1 MVTIDDKLELFR
13 DVVIDRVQ
21 KEIDKKASI
30 IDKENKK
37 IVENYQSTI
46 DEKTEEFTKNFLEEA
61 YLEKKNTISN
71 AKRKVKS
78 NVLKVKKNMID
89 KVFSDV
95 VDLVKQFVFS
105 DDYKKYLRKI
115 IDEAIVEL
123 NNENIILVEIGKNF
137 TIEKDVILECLI
149 EKGYLEENVK
159 FKILDNNLIGGAIFL
174 NDSMMYRI
182 DYCLDSLIEHNRVYI
197 GQLVFEML
205 NEAGEEN
212 E

>member
-1 MVTIDDKLELFR
+1 M
-13 DVVIDRVQ
+13 
-21 KEIDKKASI
+21 
-30 IDKENKK
+30 
-37 IVENYQSTI
+37 
-46 DEKTEEFTKNFLEEA
+46 EEA